1 MQKTLDFCAQAN
13 SLRGP
18 LNCEAN
24 NKPSELFYQEII
36 SEVQELKEE
45 LIELQQLKEEILKL
59 REETSRNRQM
69 ILSMGR
75 RRESCGDE
83 IKMRVNAMTQ
93 LINDY
98 GGAMTTSSIK
108 KIMGLSKD
116 EFYRALRLAREH
128 NLLEVAT
135 NPKDRRGFILRV
147 K

>member
-1 MQKTLDFCAQAN
+1 MQKNLDVSAHAN
-13 SLRGP
+13 LLRGP
-18 LNCEAN
+18 LNRETDS
-24 NKPSELFYQEII
+24 KSSELIYQEII

-75 RRESCGDE
+75 RRDSCGDE
-83 IKMRVNAMTQ
+83 IKMRVAAMTQ

-108 KIMGLSKD
+108 RIMGLSKD

-128 NLLEVAT
+128 NLLEVDT

>member
-1 MQKTLDFCAQAN
+1 MQKNLDFSAHAN
-13 SLRGP
+13 LLRGP
-18 LNCEAN
+18 LNRETDS
-24 NKPSELFYQEII
+24 KSSELIYQEII

-83 IKMRVNAMTQ
+83 IKMRVAAMTQ

-108 KIMGLSKD
+108 RIMGLSKD

-128 NLLEVAT
+128 NLLEVDT

>member
-1 MQKTLDFCAQAN
+1 
-13 SLRGP
+13 
-18 LNCEAN
+18 
-24 NKPSELFYQEII
+24 
-36 SEVQELKEE
+36 
-45 LIELQQLKEEILKL
+45 
-59 REETSRNRQM
+59 
-69 ILSMGR
+69 
-75 RRESCGDE
+75 
-83 IKMRVNAMTQ
+83 MTQ

>member
-1 MQKTLDFCAQAN
+1 MQKNLDVSAHAN
-13 SLRGP
+13 LLRGP
-18 LNCEAN
+18 LNRETDS
-24 NKPSELFYQEII
+24 KSSELIYQEII

-69 ILSMGR
+69 IFSMGR
-75 RRESCGDE
+75 RRDSCGDE
-83 IKMRVNAMTQ
+83 IKMRVAAMTQ

-108 KIMGLSKD
+108 RIMGLSKD

-128 NLLEVAT
+128 NLLEVDT